1 MRKIILNLA
10 VTLDGYIEG
19 PNGEIDW
26 LGIDGGSD
34 DSGAESHFDKFLES
48 IDTIFFGRVSYEKW
62 GEHQPREN
70 ASPPETKLWQGVHS
84 KKKYVFSNRLKITEG
99 KVELINSD
107 VLTKVQE
114 IKNQPGKDIWLYGG
128 SSLIT
133 TFMNLG
139 LVDRYLLAVFPVILG
154 DGKPLFT
161 NIRNRVGLTWKNTT
175 ASSGILLLDYETKR

>member
-26 LGIDGGSD
+26 LGIGGAPD
-34 DSGAESHFDKFLES
+34 DSGAESHFDKFLAS

-62 GEHQPREN
+62 GEYQPGEN
-70 ASPPETKLWQGVHS
+70 ASPSETKLWEGVHS
-84 KKKYVFSNRLKITEG
+84 KKKYVFSNLLKTNEV
-99 KVELINSD
+99 KAELISSD

-139 LVDRYLLAVFPVILG
+139 LVDSYLLAVFPVILG
-154 DGKPLFT
+154 EGKPLFT
-161 NIRNRVGLTWKNTT
+161 NIKNRVGLTLKNST
-175 ASSGILLLDYETKR
+175 AGSGVLLLEYETKR

>member
-26 LGIDGGSD
+26 IGMGGGPEE
-34 DSGAESHFDKFLES
+34 SGAGAHFDKFLAN

-62 GEHQPREN
+62 GEYQPGEN
-70 ASPPETKLWQGVHS
+70 ASPPEMKLWEGVHS
-84 KKKYVFSNRLKITEG
+84 KKKYVFSNRSKITEG
-99 KVELINSD
+99 KAELINSD
-107 VLTKVQE
+107 ILTKVQE
-114 IKNQPGKDIWLYGG
+114 IKNQHGKDIWLYGG

-133 TFMNLG
+133 NFMNLG

-154 DGKPLFT
+154 DGKLLFT
-161 NIRNRVGLTWKNTT
+161 NIRNRVGLTLKNTT
-175 ASSGILLLDYETKR
+175 ASSGVLLLDYEAKR